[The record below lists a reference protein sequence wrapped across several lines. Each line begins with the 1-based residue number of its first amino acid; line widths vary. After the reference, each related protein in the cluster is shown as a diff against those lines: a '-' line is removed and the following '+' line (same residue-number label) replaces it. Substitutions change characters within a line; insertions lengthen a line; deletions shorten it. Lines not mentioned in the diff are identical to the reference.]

1 MRLPDAVRERM
12 RRAGDERGPREGQ
25 AMARDFLAL
34 CRDKCAGVY
43 IVPSFGRF
51 DLVAELVA
59 EIKS

>member
-1 MRLPDAVRERM
+1 M
-12 RRAGDERGPREGQ
+12 RRAGDERGPKEGQ

-51 DLVAELVA
+51 DLTAELIA